1 MISLQV
7 VRALDSSCY
16 QLCLKKIK
24 ATRRQQFLAFA
35 HSRKKRIRKERS
47 PATKCPTSSPSQNV
61 NWYPS
66 EVNVSFG
73 KYENTNQWFSNL
85 SWTLMNDTH
94 GNWTAVLV
102 RFAVSHKTAIA
113 PDLTCFL
120 YLKNQS
126 DLTLN
131 ISSYGFRYPDY
142 LFLLQISGFPFTQD
156 ALSDMETYEP
166 NLSTTTTHP
175 PGSSTKEKTATYPS
189 RSTSFS
195 KYVFTTPPSISTKR
209 PQSPTTKE
217 KDPNH
222 TTVVYA
228 VSISLG
234 IVVGMVLVC
243 LVTSRKYSCLR
254 QRKTILLPEEFE
266 YHAFIIYNKEDSS
279 WVVRKLLP
287 LLEDKHHL
295 KCCVHYRDFEPG
307 KPFHD
312 IMAETV
318 YKSYKIIAVLSSNF
332 LKSNY
337 CNYEL
342 NLAKYRLVHRADNS
356 LIMIRIDD
364 ADSKK
369 LPRTLRKRNFIDYC
383 NVLERP
389 FWEEKLLR
397 FLDVQNEDRDNRSA
411 IAVQNQDVD
420 NNEAEGS
427 AFPSFNS
434 IELRKN
440 FNRLNSTTS
449 NKTEVSLVS
458 LPNEE
463 LNLEV

>member
-1 MISLQV
+1 MSFIL
-7 VRALDSSCY
+7 
-16 QLCLKKIK
+16 
-24 ATRRQQFLAFA
+24 
-35 HSRKKRIRKERS
+35 E
-47 PATKCPTSSPSQNV
+47 CPTSSPSQNV

-66 EVNVSFG
+66 EYNVSFG
-73 KYENTNQWFSNL
+73 KYENTNQWYSNL
-85 SWTLMNDTH
+85 SWTVMNDTH

-102 RFAVSHKTAIA
+102 RFSVSHKSAIA
-113 PDLTCFL
+113 PELKCFL
-120 YLKNQS
+120 YPKNQT

-131 ISSYGFRYPDY
+131 ISAYGFRYPDY

-156 ALSDMETYEP
+156 ALSIMETYEP
-166 NLSTTTTHP
+166 NLSTTSKCILYLS
-175 PGSSTKEKTATYPS
+175 GKGFIVISNTATTLALCKEANDRTISNSERRTGGGSVAEWLEPWTCNSEAPSSSPALAASWVSSSNPRPRFDLTGLTGFLVISRTINVLVFDWCGCNTVNQS
-189 RSTSFS
+189 RSIELFIFLFIT
-195 KYVFTTPPSISTKR
+195 
-209 PQSPTTKE
+209 
-217 KDPNH
+217 
-222 TTVVYA
+222 
-228 VSISLG
+228 L
-234 IVVGMVLVC
+234 
-243 LVTSRKYSCLR
+243 
-254 QRKTILLPEEFE
+254 EFE

-397 FLDVQNEDRDNRSA
+397 FLNVQNEDGDNRSA

-449 NKTEVSLVS
+449 NNTEVSLVS